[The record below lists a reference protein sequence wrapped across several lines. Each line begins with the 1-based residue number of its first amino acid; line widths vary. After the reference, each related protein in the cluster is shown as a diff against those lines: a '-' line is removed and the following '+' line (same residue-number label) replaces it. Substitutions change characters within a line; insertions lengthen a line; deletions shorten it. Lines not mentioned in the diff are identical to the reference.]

1 MKEKRGKRA
10 RIRNRSERQ
19 KTQRQEMVVGTLAL
33 LWYRV
38 FLNEAGYT
46 AIRCV
51 LPRRF
56 FLNANG
62 PTHGRTDGRTDRPS
76 YRDARTHLKRGDQT
90 ELER

>member
-1 MKEKRGKRA
+1 MSIHYIGSS
-10 RIRNRSERQ
+10 NY
-19 KTQRQEMVVGTLAL
+19 QRQEMVVGTLAL

-62 PTHGRTDGRTDRPS
+62 RTHGRTDGRTD
-76 YRDARTHLKRGDQT
+76 GQT
-90 ELER
+90 LI